1 MADAVIEA
9 EYHNFIHHI
18 NVLKRYECNTSREQT
33 YSRIL
38 LSFWWRQVVDVVIEA
53 Q

>member
-18 NVLKRYECNTSREQT
+18 GVLKRYELTHQRT
-33 YSRIL
+33 DVLRIL
-38 LSFWWRQVVDVVIEA
+38 ISFWWPQVVDVVIEA